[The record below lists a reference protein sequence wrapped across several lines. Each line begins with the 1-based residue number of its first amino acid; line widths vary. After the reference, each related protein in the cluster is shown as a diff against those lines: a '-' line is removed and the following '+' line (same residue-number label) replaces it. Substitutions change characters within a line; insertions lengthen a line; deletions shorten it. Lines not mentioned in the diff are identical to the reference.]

1 MHRRRHG
8 CWWCGSYVFVV
19 LQEMINIIGT
29 TVQWRGLHPFFKLPH
44 SVPVDA
50 LPHSVIVN
58 EFVPCEMC
66 SYRNIFTRTHCVSCK
81 QPIKGIKGMCL
92 PSVHEGE

>member
-29 TVQWRGLHPFFKLPH
+29 TVQRRGLHQSFKLPH
-44 SVPVDA
+44 SAPVDA
-50 LPHSVIVN
+50 SPRSVIVN
-58 EFVPCEMC
+58 EFCALRDVQLQEHFHTDALCE
-66 SYRNIFTRTHCVSCK
+66 
-81 QPIKGIKGMCL
+81 L
-92 PSVHEGE
+92 